1 MEALWFIALSTATS
15 RTCALA
21 CRMNTALS
29 VLSICHHHLSPP
41 PPCSHTPSHFMA
53 QYINNISLFWYL
65 LLHICFLHV
74 TWGLGFFC
82 AALFWCISLSPAPW
96 RYFKMLSIDF
106 NIMRIK
112 FVSTCWPDSNSDI
125 LSSWINVLHTIILLP
140 QKLSY
145 FLWKMCLVISFVHSY
160 RHAESTGTSHWEG
173 CTLSNYGRILLLL
186 FMLLS
191 RILQNGWLSCVSV
204 GHVILLKAFMVLGL
218 CYWNVT

>member
-29 VLSICHHHLSPP
+29 VLSIRHHHLSPP
-41 PPCSHTPSHFMA
+41 PPRSHTLPFHGTIHKQYFIILIPSSP
-53 QYINNISLFWYL
+53 YLFSARNVGPWFYVP
-65 LLHICFLHV
+65 HY
-74 TWGLGFFC
+74 
-82 AALFWCISLSPAPW
+82 FWCISLSRAPW

-112 FVSTCWPDSNSDI
+112 FVSTCLPDSNSDI
-125 LSSWINVLHTIILLP
+125 LSNWINVLHTIILVPKRLA
-140 QKLSY
+140 Y
-145 FLWKMCLVISFVHSY
+145 FLWKVGLVIWFFHSY